1 MLFRIKLLDFCT
13 FNIKPYNVRM
23 NEFMNVSECIL
34 VHSWLERVLRVHR
47 NDIQRQNSQI
57 LAPDGVSINN
67 GSNQFVKFIVI
78 TRQGPLKC
86 YVTQGGVSVFPEK
99 SITEVYDSSTSL
111 ALRGGGGGQIPGKKR
126 YVSLLSAWTHC
137 CTLWFSV
144 QLSVN
149 FIKTAEMWYEIKLYY
164 SFHFKL
170 RSKRR

>member
-111 ALRGGGGGQIPGKKR
+111 ALRGGGGRSNSREKTLRITS
-126 YVSLLSAWTHC
+126 VCVDTLLHSLIFCSIVRQ
-137 CTLWFSV
+137 FYQDS
-144 QLSVN
+144 
-149 FIKTAEMWYEIKLYY
+149 
-164 SFHFKL
+164 
-170 RSKRR
+170 